1 MSSRIV
7 FLMKISRKFK
17 ESVCQNWFIG
27 KNARKRAN
35 SA

>member
-17 ESVCQNWFIG
+17 ESGC
-27 KNARKRAN
+27 
-35 SA
+35 